1 MEILLISKQTPQA
14 EIELIKSILAQN
26 GLEFRL
32 APSYKKAI
40 EDLARFKNPI
50 VFLYCFDGGD
60 DLAAAEAVRI
70 MIEIMPNLLIVAIS
84 EETVLET
91 ERELRKSGLY
101 FHLSSPFSEEELRD
115 VLAGVIKK
123 ENAARKR

>member
-1 MEILLISKQTPQA
+1 
-14 EIELIKSILAQN
+14 
-26 GLEFRL
+26 
-32 APSYKKAI
+32 
-40 EDLARFKNPI
+40 
-50 VFLYCFDGGD
+50 
-60 DLAAAEAVRI
+60 
-70 MIEIMPNLLIVAIS
+70 MPNLLIVAIS

-101 FHLSSPFSEEELRD
+101 FHLSSPFSEDELKD